1 VLRPERKINRVSEL
15 VCGARVAEGVLRWPV
30 GRAELAR
37 HDESYSMLH
46 LTKLAVGV
54 RDIPHLRELQA
65 DRAERN
71 PPLRHRTRNFP
82 RRAAEVLDG
91 GSIYWVISGSMLAR
105 QRILDVIHDQWDD
118 GSACAGLVLHPKLV
132 PLAGRPTKPF
142 QGWRYLSAPDAPP
155 DLAAVPRAIG
165 EAALPATLRRELQ
178 ALCLL

>member
-1 VLRPERKINRVSEL
+1 MTRDAGILQHWS
-15 VCGARVAEGVLRWPV
+15 RW
-30 GRAELAR
+30 AELAR
-37 HDESYSMLH
+37 HDESPRMLH

-54 RDIPHLRELQA
+54 RDIAHLRELQA
-65 DRAERN
+65 ERAVRN

-82 RRAAEVLDG
+82 RRAAEVTAG

-105 QRILDVIHDQWDD
+105 QRILDVIHDIWDD

-155 DLAAVPRAIG
+155 DLIAPPRATG
-165 EAALPATLRRELQ
+165 EAALPPALRRELQ
-178 ALCLL
+178 VLCLL